1 VKHLKALKVNEIEG
15 WIGEYEIVIRH
26 KDGTEIREKLKN
38 RLTNAGLNMVRDA
51 LNGDLTD
58 IKLKYL
64 ALGDSKIAIDD
75 TQTQLGNER
84 FRTPFI
90 KYDKPATGQLKT
102 TAIAKD
108 NEAVFQIEEIG
119 IFAGSTATSAAN
131 TGILVSRIL
140 YSRNKTNL
148 ESIQFIRTDTFN
160 RG

>member
-1 VKHLKALKVNEIEG
+1 VSALNIEEFKG
-15 WIGEYEIVIRH
+15 WIGEYDIVIRH
-26 KDGTEIREKLKN
+26 IDGTIFREKLKN
-38 RLTNAGLNMVRDA
+38 RLMNAGLNMVRDA
-51 LNGDLTD
+51 MNGDLTD
-58 IKLKYL
+58 IKIKYL
-64 ALGDSKIAIDD
+64 ALGDSNIAVDD

-90 KYDKPATGQLKT
+90 KYDKPTTGQLKT

-108 NEAVFQIEEIG
+108 TEAVFQIEEIG

-131 TGILVSRIL
+131 AGILVSRIL

>member
-1 VKHLKALKVNEIEG
+1 VDNLKALKVNELEG

-26 KDGTEIREKLKN
+26 KDGTVFREKLKN
-38 RLTNAGLNMVRDA
+38 RLMNTGLNMVRDA

-58 IKLKYL
+58 LKLKYL

-108 NEAVFQIEEIG
+108 TEAVFQIEEIG
-119 IFAGSTATSAAN
+119 IFAGPATDVAN